1 MNRKPRKY
9 IKTCEKC
16 KSTVTFTVVI
26 DEELATL
33 KKTVADCQKAMA
45 QMIEA
50 GRAEKVRRDI
60 REGDLITENNT
71 LRKEIRNLTG
81 GY

>member
-1 MNRKPRKY
+1 MLRKPRKY
-9 IKTCEKC
+9 KKTCEKC
-16 KSTVTFTVVI
+16 GSTVAFTVHL
-26 DEELATL
+26 DEEFRQINQSL
-33 KKTVADCQKAMA
+33 ADCQKAMA
-45 QMIEA
+45 DMIEA

>member
-9 IKTCEKC
+9 KRTCENC
-16 KSTVTFTVVI
+16 GSTVTFTVVI
-26 DEELATL
+26 EEEVNRL
-33 KKTVADCQKAMA
+33 KKSLADCQKAVAEML
-45 QMIEA
+45 EA

-71 LRKEIRNLTG
+71 LRREIRNLTG
-81 GY
+81 GC